1 MAAGDVALGSFSR
14 LGFASRSGSAWPIG
28 RGVVGAGAFE
38 MVLRISPPLG
48 DRRGGG
54 ESGALTASSGLQ
66 SLSSPLPNFIT
77 HRGYSLKPIFRLPIG
92 KSLGFH
98 VGSRAITYCNDAEII
113 ALFAGVFRSAASKMP
128 LPPNCD
134 KPLSM
139 TSTSLA
145 KNSSTIAATGLTRR
159 LRIRLGLPHCPF
171 FHFGVLGR
179 SAIANVVF
187 F

>member
-1 MAAGDVALGSFSR
+1 MRGPFRR
-14 LGFASRSGSAWPIG
+14 LGRNTSAPDLANLCSLLQ
-28 RGVVGAGAFE
+28 RHQNALVAGQ
-38 MVLRISPPLG
+38 RCTG
-48 DRRGGG
+48 
-54 ESGALTASSGLQ
+54 
-66 SLSSPLPNFIT
+66 LSSHSAYRN
-77 HRGYSLKPIFRLPIG
+77 HRGYSQKPIFRLPIG

-145 KNSSTIAATGLTRR
+145 KNSSTIAATGLTGR